1 MNSLTYLQE
10 KYILYLKDR
19 SIHTIILAFTI
30 GVALFELGVIILIK
44 RFNQI
49 ESKAYALCE
58 KKFNNQGYD
67 TAVKYLKGFVKKF
80 PRSEKIMDAMYSL
93 AISHQKREDFSAE
106 AKVWQQIIQYN
117 HLHEPE
123 RVQEAYYNF
132 GICQE
137 KLGNINFALKSY
149 EVATNGPNKSITG
162 RALFSLSRL
171 YEQQNMDSNAA
182 LVHRLIMTKIPNEEI
197 AQKAADKIEELNL
210 KNLLSECKNTYH
222 VKQGDTLYSIAKRFD
237 TTVTSIMKANRMSD
251 TSLHIGMPLKV
262 P

>member
-19 SIHTIILAFTI
+19 SIHTLILAFTI
-30 GVALFELGVIILIK
+30 GVALFELGAIILIN
-44 RFNQI
+44 RLNQI

-58 KKFNNQGYD
+58 KKFNTQGYD

-80 PRSEKIMDAMYSL
+80 PKSEKIMDAMYSL

-106 AKVWQQIIQYN
+106 AKVWQQIIQSN
-117 HLHEPE
+117 NLNEPE

-149 EVATNGPNKSITG
+149 EAAANGPNTSITG
-162 RALFSLSRL
+162 KALFSLSRL
-171 YEQQNMDSNAA
+171 YEQQDLDSNAA
-182 LVHRLIMTKIPNEEI
+182 LVYRLIMTKIPNKEMG
-197 AQKAADKIEELNL
+197 QKAADKIEELDL
-210 KNLLSECKNTYH
+210 KHLLSECKTTYR
-222 VKQGDTLYSIAKRFD
+222 VKRGDTLYSIAKNFD
-237 TTVTSIMKANRMSD
+237 TTASLIMKANRLNN
-251 TSLHIGMPLKV
+251 TSLQIGMHLKV